1 MTERKFPNL
10 EIEASIE
17 AKTEAAIAAIAAT
30 GRDPTTLTEDEQDA
44 LAQSIDLTPE
54 EFRYSGEL
62 EIHRM
67 VCIEIGRRIV
77 DTLNNNN
84 CRVNRDDIIP
94 CLQAYFESLDAIELK
109 VVA

>member
-1 MTERKFPNL
+1 MTEHKFPNL

-30 GRDPTTLTEDEQDA
+30 GRDPTTLTEAEQDA
-44 LAQSIDLTPE
+44 LAKSIELTPE

-84 CRVNRDDIIP
+84 CRVNRGDIIP

>member
-1 MTERKFPNL
+1 MTEFKFPNPQ
-10 EIEASIE
+10 IEASIE

-30 GRDPTTLTEDEQDA
+30 GRDPATLTPQEMDT
-44 LAQSIDLTPE
+44 LIKSIDLTPE
-54 EFRYSGEL
+54 EFRYSGEM

-67 VCIEIGRRIV
+67 VSVEIGRRIV

-84 CRVNRDDIIP
+84 CRVHRDDIIP